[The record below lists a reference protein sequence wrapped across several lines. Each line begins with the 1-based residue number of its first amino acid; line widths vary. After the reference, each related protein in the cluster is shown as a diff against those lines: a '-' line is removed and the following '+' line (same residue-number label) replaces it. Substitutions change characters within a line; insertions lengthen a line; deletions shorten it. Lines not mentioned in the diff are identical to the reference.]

1 MPVSYEHDGEV
12 VGGLEG
18 MTEDTHGNERRAAPG
33 QGGQSPFGLGQTQ
46 KAHTHTATRGASLY
60 LVY

>member
-12 VGGLEG
+12 VGGFGREDRRHTEMSEG
-18 MTEDTHGNERRAAPG
+18 QPQDRVDSLP
-33 QGGQSPFGLGQTQ
+33 LGWDRH
-46 KAHTHTATRGASLY
+46 KRPTHTATRGASLY